1 MHSLKEDYLNK
12 ITFSANELT
21 LLKTIG
27 SYQGKQELFYEQSP
41 EVLENL
47 KKAAIVEST
56 ESSNRL
62 EGITAPHHRISALV
76 LKDSKPKNRT
86 EQEIA
91 GYRDALTLLH
101 HSSKEMPLSLNVIRQ
116 LHGYLYRYL
125 PSEGGKWKTVDNA
138 ITEKKPDGTT
148 RIRFKPTSAFETPQ
162 AMESLVEKYHHCT
175 DQLNLEPLLVIPAF
189 ILDFLC
195 IHPFRDGNGRTARLL
210 TLQLLYHFGYEVGRY
225 ISLERIFEESKESY
239 YETLEESSRNW
250 HEGSHNVMPW
260 INYFWGTLLRAYKEF
275 ESRVGT
281 LITRKGSKAGL
292 IRSTIAGIER
302 PFSISDIERACPAVS
317 RDTIRLVLR
326 SLRDEGVIESIG
338 KGRGAK
344 WKKIKKF

>member
-1 MHSLKEDYLNK
+1 MRSLKEDYLK
-12 ITFSANELT
+12 EIKFTAYELT

-27 SYQGKQELFYEQSP
+27 SYQGKQELYYEQSP
-41 EVLENL
+41 DVLENL

-76 LKDSKPKNRT
+76 LKDSKPKNRI

-91 GYRDALTLLH
+91 GYRDALNLLH

-138 ITEKKPDGTT
+138 ITEKLPNGTT
-148 RIRFKPTSAFETPQ
+148 RVRFKPTPAFETPQ
-162 AMESLVEKYHHCT
+162 AMESLMEEYHHCV
-175 DQLNLEPLLVIPAF
+175 DQLNLEPLLVIPTF

-239 YETLEESSRNW
+239 YETLEESSCNW
-250 HEGSHNVMPW
+250 HEGKHNIMPW
-260 INYFWGTLLRAYKEF
+260 VNYFWGTLLRGYKEF

-281 LITRKGSKAGL
+281 LVTKKGSKTDL
-292 IRSTIAGIER
+292 IRSTIAGIEL
-302 PFSISDIERACPAVS
+302 PFSISDLERACPAVS

-326 SLRDEGVIESIG
+326 SLRDEGVIQSIG

-344 WKKIKKF
+344 WKKIKNI